1 MAVSEE
7 SKSPM
12 SPERTEDAEET
23 PDVVGEPEA
32 SDKPDKPEKKDKPD
46 KEESGE
52 NAGTS
57 KRRPFT
63 KRVRRRKNPLRSG
76 NPAKVAAERER
87 MRSSRAAA
95 NRVSRV
101 PVKVKSLGS
110 PRWYAPTMV
119 TLMIIGLLWV
129 VVTYLSEG
137 HFPLPYFVQHYHQ
150 ADWRINGNLY
160 VGFLIMMLGFL
171 GLLRWK

>member
-32 SDKPDKPEKKDKPD
+32 SDKPDKPD

-87 MRSSRAAA
+87 MQSSRAAA

-119 TLMIIGLLWV
+119 PFMIIGLLWV
-129 VVTYLSEG
+129 VVTYLSGG

>member
-7 SKSPM
+7 SKSSM
-12 SPERTEDAEET
+12 SPERAEDAEEAA
-23 PDVVGEPEA
+23 DVVEDPEA
-32 SDKPDKPEKKDKPD
+32 SESPEAAEEPDKKNGKKTDTSKKKD
-46 KEESGE
+46 G
-52 NAGTS
+52 
-57 KRRPFT
+57 PFT
-63 KRVRRRKNPLRSG
+63 KRIRRRKNPLRSG

-95 NRVSRV
+95 NRVSRT

-119 TLMIIGLLWV
+119 TFMIIGLLWV
-129 VVTYLSEG
+129 VVTYLSKG
-137 HFPLPYFVQHYHQ
+137 QFPLPYFVQHYHP

-160 VGFLIMMLGFL
+160 VGFLIMMFGFL